1 MQYPVCHSDTTTS
14 VELLHELWLQ
24 FRICLYSTACHSTMG
39 DLQVPGQQVEV
50 PELPKGL
57 EEEILDDIRNRED
70 LSADNLP
77 SAIFYTFVNTHQ
89 SLNCASF
96 SRTGAYVAG
105 AGQG

>member
-1 MQYPVCHSDTTTS
+1 MRLHIQTCHYTIAEFSLS
-14 VELLHELWLQ
+14 
-24 FRICLYSTACHSTMG
+24 
-39 DLQVPGQQVEV
+39 GQQVEV

-57 EEEILDDIRNRED
+57 EEEILEDIRNRED

-105 AGQG
+105 AGHMADA